1 MAKTHMNT
9 HTMDTM
15 ETHTNTHYGKTRMAV
30 MLHQHHSLA
39 LVPPAALIVP
49 VGELP
54 AGPVTIQPSKCHIA
68 AVVLPAAD
76 F

>member
-1 MAKTHMNT
+1 MAKTH
-9 HTMDTM
+9 
-15 ETHTNTHYGKTRMAV
+15 MAV

-49 VGELP
+49 VGESP
-54 AGPVTIQPSKCHIA
+54 AGPVTIQPSKCHTA